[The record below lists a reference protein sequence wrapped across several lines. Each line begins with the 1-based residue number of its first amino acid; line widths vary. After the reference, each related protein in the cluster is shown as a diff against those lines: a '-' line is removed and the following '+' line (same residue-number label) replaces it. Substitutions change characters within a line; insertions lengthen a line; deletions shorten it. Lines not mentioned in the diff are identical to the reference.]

1 MGKDDWEPNFR
12 EWLKGQRVDRTSQNH
27 YYHAAKAAVARGI
40 THEDEVNW
48 KFPEKSET
56 YRKDLRRGIRKWTN
70 YNQEMFGGVVSTIS
84 STTPDISMNGGPRCS
99 Q

>member
-1 MGKDDWEPNFR
+1 MPEEWEPDFR
-12 EWLKGQRVDRTSQNH
+12 KWLKGQRVGITSQNH

-56 YRKDLRRGIRKWTN
+56 YRKDLRRGIRKWTE
-70 YNQEMFGGVVSTIS
+70 YMKATPGGVVSTRS
-84 STTPDISMNGGPRCS
+84 HTTPDISMNGGLLCS